1 MSLSDVE
8 DSVHDILEAAPT
20 DAALGAG
27 SSVVR
32 HHKVFLARNKEWLLI
47 LPDGLY
53 HKAVLVLGL
62 LLLLLLLL

>member
-1 MSLSDVE
+1 MNVE

-32 HHKVFLARNKEWLLI
+32 HHKVLLARNKERLLI
-47 LPDGLY
+47 LPDGLD
-53 HKAVLVLGL
+53 HEAVLVLILGL
-62 LLLLLLLL
+62 LLLLL